1 MPTADNIIQN
11 SLRAH
16 AETIARLDALT
27 PDIARLAEM
36 VITCLAGG
44 GKVLLM
50 GNGGSA
56 ADSQHIAAELV
67 GRFQKE
73 RRGLAA
79 IALTTDTSILT
90 SVGNDYGYEQ
100 IFSRQVEAL
109 CRAGDVLIG
118 ISTSGNSPNVLRA
131 IEAGKA
137 VGAITVAF
145 TGEGGG
151 KLAALCDL
159 TIAAPS
165 RVTARVQEAHILI
178 GHILCELVDDA
189 IAAD

>member
-1 MPTADNIIQN
+1 MPTADTLIRQ

-16 AETIARLDALT
+16 AETIAQLDPMI

-36 VITCLAGG
+36 VNTCLGRG
-44 GKVLLM
+44 GKILLM

-67 GRFQKE
+67 GRFQTE

-109 CRAGDVLIG
+109 CTPNDLLIG
-118 ISTSGNSPNVLRA
+118 ISTSGNSANVLRA
-131 IEAGKA
+131 IEAAKKIGSL
-137 VGAITVAF
+137 TVAW

-159 TIAAPS
+159 TLAVPS

-178 GHILCELVDDA
+178 GHILCVLVDHA
-189 IAAD
+189 ITAD